1 MARMS
6 AYNPAA
12 PRPEFAAYDD
22 AADSESAARRRVLTE
37 MDGLNLELVR
47 AAQHLAMRAVAHETA
62 VYVAAAAATVPGE
75 APPPITERPAS
86 PALVMSYSRMARAV
100 CDRIAQAEEAAGQ
113 SGNAPSHKMSPAARR
128 RLNAMK
134 DEVRHHV
141 ECSIRSHAE
150 PRHVDRLLLDLDD
163 RLDDPDVEA
172 EFGTLTVG
180 QMVLSVCRDLEVKVD
195 LTSWPEETLNTART
209 AATNGRWQPPAPPA
223 PSNGMARGMAAD
235 PSIEKLPTG
244 VIGSPGVPPAIDL
257 PPWSPANPSRSN
269 PSQPQPQ
276 PPPQLPPQP
285 QPPPPGQAPTN
296 PNGHDQRQAVR
307 RPPGSFLAR

>member
-1 MARMS
+1 MDS
-6 AYNPAA
+6 FVPV
-12 PRPEFAAYDD
+12 PDQPD
-22 AADSESAARRRVLTE
+22 AASPEAAAAARDKLLVGRLDRLGVLA
-37 MDGLNLELVR
+37 MELAEETQV
-47 AAQHLAMRAVAHETA
+47 LAMRAARRDL
-62 VYVAAAAATVPGE
+62 AAMDAA
-75 APPPITERPAS
+75 PADG
-86 PALVMSYSRMARAV
+86 PALPAESNGPTLSFARAARV
-100 CDRIAQAEEAAGQ
+100 ARDCIAMERKITAPAQAGRDADARR
-113 SGNAPSHKMSPAARR
+113 PSPAARR

-257 PPWSPANPSRSN
+257 PPWSHPNPPQSYPSRPPPPPSPQPH
-269 PSQPQPQ
+269 PSQP
-276 PPPQLPPQP
+276 
-285 QPPPPGQAPTN
+285 APRD
-296 PNGHDQRQAVR
+296 PRQDGHAGHDPPAAPR
-307 RPPGSFLAR
+307 RPPGSFFAR